1 MEQDWTPR
9 LRELVEA
16 LCQRGIPATADP
28 ENDDPNAVVFAAVP
42 LRDGT
47 FLLIAEDDEWFMWGR
62 CDGDTGQFTDED
74 NECDLI
80 PNDADLARVAAGFAE
95 LLDARGWTPAQP
107 QPPAAGDPEPS
118 PVAAEPVIPER
129 VEEAGW

>member
-1 MEQDWTPR
+1 MGHSMVQDWTPR

-16 LCQRGIPATADP
+16 LRQRGIPATADP
-28 ENDDPNAVVFAAVP
+28 ESDADSMVFAAVG
-42 LRDGT
+42 LQDGT

-80 PNDADLARVAAGFAE
+80 PNHADLTTVAGELAE
-95 LLDARGWTPAQP
+95 LLDARGWTPAPP
-107 QPPAAGDPEPS
+107 QPPLPGHS
-118 PVAAEPVIPER
+118 HPVPPER
-129 VEEAGW
+129 VEEASR